1 MCRVLVQHSSR
12 ALCRPMPPKRHW
24 FYGQHFLP
32 WPSAVDGLFA
42 QSGQIMDMNAKRF
55 LPPIPECNRFH
66 CKNIVFL
73 YFVLITAKL
82 LKMTTA
88 NCGTGTVVDPREKSR
103 THALHRIYKW
113 SWDDYHSRAHNI
125 LPRVYN
131 WWSITTAGH
140 ITVSLGFTTDHESN
154 PTAEHLSSSDLQ
166 LITSQLPQQSTFLPR
181 TYNWSWVHSHSRAHD
196 LLPRIYQCIRKHGS
210 TPATEHMI
218 VSLGSTSVSLNMG
231 PPPQQSTWSSP

>member
-12 ALCRPMPPKRHW
+12 VLCRPMPAKRHW
-24 FYGQHFLP
+24 FCGQHFLP
-32 WPSAVDGLFA
+32 WRSVVDGLFA
-42 QSGQIMDMNAKRF
+42 QSRQIMDTKRF

-103 THALHRIYKW
+103 THALHRIHKW
-113 SWDDYHSRAHNI
+113 SSDDYHSRAHNI
-125 LPRVYN
+125 LLRVYN

-140 ITVSLGFTTDHESN
+140 ITVSLGSTTDHEST
-154 PTAEHLSSSDLQ
+154 PTAEHLSSSGLQ
-166 LITSQLPQQSTFLPR
+166 LI
-181 TYNWSWVHSHSRAHD
+181 
-196 LLPRIYQCIRKHGS
+196 
-210 TPATEHMI
+210 
-218 VSLGSTSVSLNMG
+218 MG
-231 PPPQQSTWSSP
+231 PPPQQSTWSSPEDHH